1 MRPQAAQG
9 MRPQAAQS
17 ERPSTRPA
25 AGAIIFNGAV
35 YDRQLRRCQV
45 RAIADGQGGVEWRV
59 SKHPFDFDGD
69 ESSVVERCFATYAE
83 AVRWL
88 A

>member
-1 MRPQAAQG
+1 MRPQVAENS
-9 MRPQAAQS
+9 RPT
-17 ERPSTRPA
+17 TRPV
-25 AGAIIFNGAV
+25 AGAIVFNGAV

-59 SKHPFDFDGD
+59 SKQPFDFDGD

-83 AVRWL
+83 AIRWL